1 MEIIITEFQNRK
13 KSLGKIVHTTWE
25 DLVER
30 LKDPVITEESIDEYA
45 AMTNEEKT
53 ETKDCGGYVAGEFE
67 GGKRSKENL
76 KSRYILTIDADDAT
90 NNDVDD
96 FSAMEDYVYFV
107 HTTHT
112 STAENPRLRWL
123 FPLSRPVTSEEYR
136 LLVGVAKSWVGAD
149 TIDETTDQPERLMFW
164 PSVSFDADYQYWL
177 GGSIVLDP
185 DTILDEIDP
194 EDIPVKS
201 STKSKTTSSAS
212 DFDDLDGIIP
222 EGSRNGAVFRYASKL
237 REAGLDK
244 DILLQSVEL
253 FNDRYCYPPLP
264 SSEVKTAVDSVCKY
278 KKGEKVPFQLMNS
291 DGDFGDLGEGVKK
304 EPGHL
309 FGEACIE
316 DLWAENLEDQEF
328 IVDCLIPTGV
338 GGIIAP
344 PKFGKSWLCL
354 DLCIAVAT
362 GTPFLGFNTTQHE
375 VLYLAL
381 EDGKKRLDR
390 RSKIVAAEDR
400 KALQRNLHFEL
411 KAPTLDSGLLKV
423 LDDYLKRHSATKLI
437 VIDTLQKV
445 RGEMRRGES
454 VYQYD
459 YREISDIHN
468 FAIDRDLAI
477 VLVHHTKKG
486 IDDSDPLANASGSN
500 GVVGSL
506 DFSLNLIRR
515 KRNDKTTKMSIIG
528 RDTEEDTYV
537 LQFDKPSCRWINL
550 GKEQE
555 VEADISESVYDSDPL
570 VKTIKYYLGKIADA
584 IPDEDLFTEEVTWE
598 VTAKELMEA
607 MENLCGETEYGSTIA
622 IGKKLSKIAPLLDSR
637 DGIKYENTKP
647 DNKTR
652 GHKFTVER
660 F

>member
-1 MEIIITEFQNRK
+1 MDIIITEFQNRK
-13 KSLGKIVHTTWE
+13 KPYGKIVRTTWE

-30 LKDPVITEESIDEYA
+30 LKNPVITEESIDEYS
-45 AMTNEEKT
+45 AMTNEQKT
-53 ETKDCGGYVAGEFE
+53 ETKDVGGYIAGECVD
-67 GGKRSKENL
+67 GKRSKETIR
-76 KSRYILTIDADDAT
+76 SRYILTIDADDAT
-90 NNDVDD
+90 DNDVDD
-96 FSAMEDYVYFV
+96 FSSMENYVFFV

-136 LLVGVAKSWVGAD
+136 ILVGIAKSWVGAD

-164 PSVSFDADYQYWL
+164 PSVSLDADYQFWE
-177 GGSIVLDP
+177 GGSVLLDP

-201 STKSKTTSSAS
+201 STKPKASSAVS
-212 DFDDLDGIIP
+212 DFDDFDGMIP
-222 EGSRNGAVFRYASKL
+222 EGSRNGAVFRYAAKL

-244 DILLQSVEL
+244 DILLESVEL

-278 KKGEKVPFQLMNS
+278 KKGDKVPFQLMNS
-291 DGDFGDLGEGVKK
+291 DGDFGDLGEVVKK
-304 EPGHL
+304 EKHIL
-309 FGEACIE
+309 DIQCIE
-316 DLWAENLEDQEF
+316 DLWAEDLGDQEF
-328 IVDCLIPTGV
+328 IVKDLIPTGV

-362 GTPFLGFNTTQHE
+362 GTPFLGFETTQNE

-400 KALQRNLHFEL
+400 KVLQRKLHFGL
-411 KAPTLDSGLLKV
+411 KAPTLDNGLLNMIEDTLKV
-423 LDDYLKRHSATKLI
+423 YPKIKLI
-437 VIDTLQKV
+437 VIDTLQKI

-468 FAIDRDLAI
+468 FAIDRDLSI

-506 DFSLNLIRR
+506 DFSLNLIKK
-515 KRNDKTTKMSIIG
+515 KRSDKTTKMAIIG

-537 LQFDKPSCRWINL
+537 LQFDKPTCRWINL

-555 VEADISESVYDSDPL
+555 VNLDTTEEAYDSDPL
-570 VKTIKYYLGKIADA
+570 VKTIKYRLGEIANA
-584 IPDEDLFTEEVTWE
+584 IPDDDLFTEEVVWE
-598 VTAKELMEA
+598 CTAKELMGA
-607 MENLCGETEYGSTIA
+607 MEDLYGETEYTSVNS
-622 IGKKLSKIAPLLDSR
+622 IGMKLPKIAPVLQTR
-637 DGIKYENTKP
+637 DGIVYEKGKDTSKR
-647 DNKTR
+647 KHR
-652 GHKFTVER
+652 FTAER

>member
-1 MEIIITEFQNRK
+1 MEIVITEFQNRK

-53 ETKDCGGYVAGEFE
+53 ETKDVGGYVAGEFD
-67 GGKRSKENL
+67 GGKRSKDTL

-90 NNDVDD
+90 INDVDD

-112 STAENPRLRWL
+112 STADNPRLRWL

-136 LLVGVAKSWVGAD
+136 LLVGIAKSWVGAD

-164 PSVSFDADYQYWL
+164 PSVSFDADYQFWS
-177 GGSIVLDP
+177 GGSTVLDP

-194 EDIPVKS
+194 EDVPVKS
-201 STKSKTTSSAS
+201 STKSKTVSSVS
-212 DFDDLDGIIP
+212 DFDDMDGIIP
-222 EGSRNGAVFRYASKL
+222 EGSRNGAVFRYAAKL

-264 SSEVKTAVDSVCKY
+264 SSEVKTAVESVCKY
-278 KKGEKVPFQLMNS
+278 KKGDKVPFQFMDSN
-291 DGDFGDLGEGVKK
+291 GDFGDLGEAVKK
-304 EPGHL
+304 EIKILGSQ
-309 FGEACIE
+309 CIE
-316 DLWAENLEDQEF
+316 DLWAEDLGEQEF
-328 IVDCLIPTGV
+328 LVDGLIPTGV

-362 GTPFLGFNTTQHE
+362 GTPFLGFNTTQQE

-381 EDGKKRLDR
+381 EDGKKRLNR

-400 KALQRNLHFEL
+400 KILQRKLHYDL
-411 KAPTLDSGLLKV
+411 KAPTLDNGLLNM
-423 LDDYLKRHSATKLI
+423 LDDTLKTFPKIKLI
-437 VIDTLQKV
+437 VIDTLQKI

-468 FAIDRDLAI
+468 FAIDRDLSI

-500 GVVGSL
+500 GIIGSL
-506 DFSLNLIRR
+506 DFSLNLIKR
-515 KRNDKTTKMSIIG
+515 KRSDSTTKMAIIG

-537 LQFDKPSCRWINL
+537 LQFDKPACRWINL

-555 VEADISESVYDSDPL
+555 VMDDATDGAYDSDPL
-570 VKTIKYYLGKIADA
+570 VKTIKYNLNKLANA
-584 IPDEDLFTEEVTWE
+584 IPEDDLFTEEVVWE
-598 VTAKELMEA
+598 VTAKELLEDI
-607 MENLCGETEYGSTIA
+607 EQLCGESEYNSS
-622 IGKKLSKIAPLLDSR
+622 IGIGRKLSRIANALKTKDGVEYEYDR
-637 DGIKYENTKP
+637 DTAK
-647 DNKTR
+647 R
-652 GHKFTVER
+652 LHRFTAQR

>member
-1 MEIIITEFQNRK
+1 MDIIITEFQNRK
-13 KSLGKIVHTTWE
+13 KPYGKIVRTTWE

-30 LKDPVITEESIDEYA
+30 LKSPVITEESIDEYS
-45 AMTNEEKT
+45 AMTNEQKT
-53 ETKDCGGYVAGEFE
+53 ETKDVGGYIAGECVD
-67 GGKRSKENL
+67 GKRSKETIR
-76 KSRYILTIDADDAT
+76 SRYILTIDADDAT
-90 NNDVDD
+90 DNDVDD
-96 FSAMEDYVYFV
+96 FSSMENYVFFV

-136 LLVGVAKSWVGAD
+136 ILVGIAKSWAGAD

-164 PSVSFDADYQYWL
+164 PSVSLDADYQFWE
-177 GGSIVLDP
+177 GGSVLLDP

-201 STKSKTTSSAS
+201 STKPKASSAVS
-212 DFDDLDGIIP
+212 DFDDFDGMIP
-222 EGSRNGAVFRYASKL
+222 EGSRNGAVFRYAAKL

-244 DILLQSVEL
+244 DILLESVEL

-278 KKGEKVPFQLMNS
+278 KKGDKVPFQLMNS
-291 DGDFGDLGEGVKK
+291 DGDFGDLGEVVKK
-304 EPGHL
+304 EKHILGSQ
-309 FGEACIE
+309 CIE
-316 DLWAENLEDQEF
+316 DLWAEDLGDQEF
-328 IVDCLIPTGV
+328 IVKDLIPTGV

-362 GTPFLGFNTTQHE
+362 GTPFLGFETTQNE

-400 KALQRNLHFEL
+400 KVMKRNLHYDL
-411 KAPTLDSGLLKV
+411 KAPNLDNGLLNSLEDTLKV
-423 LDDYLKRHSATKLI
+423 YPKIKLI
-437 VIDTLQKV
+437 VIDTLQKI

-506 DFSLNLIRR
+506 DFSLNLIKR
-515 KRNDKTTKMSIIG
+515 KRSEKTTKMAIIG

-570 VKTIKYYLGKIADA
+570 VKTIKYYLGKTADA

-607 MENLCGETEYGSTIA
+607 IENLCGDTEYGSTIA

>member
-1 MEIIITEFQNRK
+1 MDIVITEFQNRK
-13 KSLGKIVHTTWE
+13 KPNGVVRQITWD

-30 LKDPVITEESIDEYA
+30 LKNPVITEETIDEYA

-53 ETKDCGGYVAGEFE
+53 ETKDVGGYVAGEFE
-67 GGKRSKENL
+67 EGKRSKDKL
-76 KSRYILTIDADDAT
+76 KSRFVLTIDADDAT
-90 NNDVDD
+90 DHDVDD
-96 FSAMEDYVYFV
+96 YECMEDYVFFV

-112 STAENPRLRWL
+112 STAEKPRLRWL
-123 FPLSRPVTSEEYR
+123 FPLARPVTSEEYR
-136 LLVGVAKSWVGAD
+136 LLVGEVKTWVGAD

-164 PSVSFDADYQYWL
+164 PSVSLDADYQFWE
-177 GGSIVLDP
+177 GGNILLDP
-185 DTILDEIDP
+185 DSILDRIDP
-194 EDIPVKS
+194 EDLPVKS
-201 STKSKTTSSAS
+201 STKSTVSSSTS
-212 DFDDLDGIIP
+212 DCDDLDGMIP
-222 EGSRNGAVFRYASKL
+222 EGSRNGAVFRYAAKL

-253 FNDRYCYPPLP
+253 FNDRYCNPPLP
-264 SSEVKTAVDSVCKY
+264 LSEVKTAVDSACKY
-278 KKGEKVPFQLMNS
+278 KKGEKVPFQLINS
-291 DGDFGDLGEGVKK
+291 DGDFGDLGGAVKK
-304 EPGHL
+304 EIKTL
-309 FGEACIE
+309 DIQCIE
-316 DLWAENLEDQEF
+316 DLWAEDLGDQEF
-328 IVDCLIPTGV
+328 IVKDLIPTGV

-362 GTPFLGFNTTQHE
+362 GTPFLGFETMQNE
-375 VLYLAL
+375 VMYLAL

-400 KALQRNLHFEL
+400 KVLQRKLHFCL
-411 KAPTLDSGLLKV
+411 KAPTLDNGLLNLIDNTLKV
-423 LDDYLKRHSATKLI
+423 HPKVKLI

-515 KRNDKTTKMSIIG
+515 KRNDKTTRMSIIG

-555 VEADISESVYDSDPL
+555 VELDISESVYDSDPL
-570 VKTIKYYLGKIADA
+570 VKTIKYYLGKIADSL
-584 IPDEDLFTEEVTWE
+584 PDDDLFTEEVVWE
-598 VTAKELMEA
+598 VTAKELMET

-622 IGKKLSKIAPLLDSR
+622 IGKKLSKIAPLLESR
-637 DGIKYENTKP
+637 DGIKYESSRP